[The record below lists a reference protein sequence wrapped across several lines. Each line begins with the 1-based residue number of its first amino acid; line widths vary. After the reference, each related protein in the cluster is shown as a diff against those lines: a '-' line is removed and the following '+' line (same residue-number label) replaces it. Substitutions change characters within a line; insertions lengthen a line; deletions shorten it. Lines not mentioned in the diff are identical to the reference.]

1 MISIYSIP
9 DQMKKPIENPFIFTK
24 KAPFMQRIADLVRTG
39 HTRYITGD
47 IPIDKAGFFSAK
59 MNFHY
64 GCLNNNKSQFNTR
77 QAGNCS
83 ARLLFYYADA
93 NPNLKWILL
102 ITLGNFLT
110 PDSGHERWISVTEER
125 INITG
130 YELVRYIREGKKD
143 PTWTWRYS
151 KRRETEIRNAILT
164 AIRRH
169 HTDELRQIVDTIW
182 RSPAFHGVRE
192 QVKKLES
199 FIKAEWQRTSSGEVP
214 ALPKGLGYVRRLPD
228 KGKRLTEIL
237 KEFKNANS
245 EES

>member
-1 MISIYSIP
+1 
-9 DQMKKPIENPFIFTK
+9 MKNKIENPFVFTK

-47 IPIDKAGFFSAK
+47 IPVNKAGFFAAK
-59 MNFHY
+59 MDFHY
-64 GCLNNNKSQFNTR
+64 GCYKTSMSQFYIR
-77 QAGNCS
+77 KAGNCS
-83 ARLLFYYADA
+83 ARLLFYYANG
-93 NPNLKWILL
+93 NPNLRWILL

-125 INITG
+125 VNITG
-130 YELVRYIREGKKD
+130 YELVRYIRAGKTD
-143 PTWTWRYS
+143 PSWTWRYS
-151 KRRETEIRNAILT
+151 KKREAEIRLAILT

-169 HTDELRQIVDTIW
+169 HTHELLQIVDTIW

-237 KEFKNANS
+237 KELKDAGIEKS
-245 EES
+245 